1 MRFEEHPEL
10 ATEIF
15 FLARQ
20 PLPISL
26 IEWNRFLRTID
37 QALRTEYTNGVGAAP
52 TLEARNAVLESPPGP
67 PDPPD
72 GRLASSRV
80 G

>member
-10 ATEIF
+10 ATEIY

-26 IEWNRFLRTID
+26 IEWNRFLAVID
-37 QALRTEYTNGVGAAP
+37 QALRTEYTNGVAAAP
-52 TLEARNAVLESPPGP
+52 VLEARDAVLESPPGP

-72 GRLASSRV
+72 GKMPSRRV